1 MDHLIFINS
10 VLPNLGSHIDYF
22 CENFLINL
30 KMI

>member
-22 CENFLINL
+22 YEKFFNQL
-30 KMI
+30 KK